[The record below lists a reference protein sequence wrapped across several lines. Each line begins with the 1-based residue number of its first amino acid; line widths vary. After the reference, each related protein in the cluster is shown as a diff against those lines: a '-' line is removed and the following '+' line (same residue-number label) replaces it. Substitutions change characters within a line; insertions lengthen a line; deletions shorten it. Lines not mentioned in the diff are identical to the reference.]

1 MSMTPAVIPNVL
13 ANRYATK
20 EMVAIFDPVNKI
32 IAERKFWITILR
44 LQKAGGL
51 SITDSEI
58 ASYEKVVEKVD
69 LASIEK
75 RERAN
80 RHDVK
85 ARIEEFNSLA
95 GLEKIHIGLTSRD
108 LTENIELIAIKDG
121 LNLVRRRTLETLFL
135 LEKSITKY
143 EKTYMVGRS
152 HNVAAQVTTLGKR
165 FATCAQ
171 ELLFSLASLEELIA
185 RLPLRGLKGPVG
197 TGQDQIALLGS
208 IKDLNK
214 LEEKL
219 AKEYGFENTLS
230 SVGQIYPRS
239 IDFEVV
245 SKLLQI
251 ASAPSSMATT
261 IRLMS
266 GFGLVSEGFK
276 SGQVGSS
283 AMPHKMNARSS
294 ERINGMMVLLRGY
307 ATMAADLAG
316 DQWNEGDVSC
326 SVVRRVVIPDA
337 FYTIDGLLHTFM
349 TVLTEFGIYEENI
362 NKELAEQLPFLATSQ
377 ILTELVKKGMGREI
391 AHELIKKHATTTTAS
406 NFFNALASEKDFP
419 LSINELN
426 NLIID
431 PADFSGS
438 ALAQSQ
444 EVADEIRKI
453 TKGQVSKEELQSL
466 ISRSI
471 HS

>member
-1 MSMTPAVIPNVL
+1 MTPAVIPNVL

-44 LQKAGGL
+44 LQKASGL
-51 SITDSEI
+51 SITDSDI

-121 LNLVRRRTLETLFL
+121 LKLVRRKTLETLFL

-143 EKTYMVGRS
+143 EKTYIVGRS

-171 ELLFSLASLEELIA
+171 ELLFSLTSLEELIA

-197 TGQDQIALLGS
+197 TGQDQIATLGS
-208 IKDLNK
+208 IKALNK

-406 NFFNALASEKDFP
+406 NFFNALVSERDFP

-426 NLIID
+426 NLIKD
-431 PADFSGS
+431 PASFAGS
-438 ALAQSQ
+438 AIAQTR
-444 EVADEIRKI
+444 EVTDEIKQI
-453 TKGQVSKEELQSL
+453 TKGEITKVDLQSL
-466 ISRSI
+466 I
-471 HS
+471 

>member
-1 MSMTPAVIPNVL
+1 MSIKPSVIPNVL
-13 ANRYATK
+13 ARRYATK
-20 EMVAIFDPVNKI
+20 EMVAIFDPIHKI
-32 IAERKFWITILR
+32 IAERRFWITILR
-44 LQKAGGL
+44 LQKQAGL
-51 SITDSEI
+51 LITDSDI
-58 ASYEKVVEKVD
+58 STYEKVVERVD

-75 RERAN
+75 RERVS

-95 GLEKIHIGLTSRD
+95 GLEKIHLGLTSRD

-121 LNLVRRRTLETLFL
+121 LNLVRRRVLETLFL

-143 EKTYMVGRS
+143 EKIYMVGRS
-152 HNVAAQVTTLGKR
+152 HNVVAQVTTLGKR

-171 ELLFSLASLEELIA
+171 ELLFSLTSLEELIA

-197 TGQDQIALLGS
+197 TGQDQISLLGS
-208 IKDLNK
+208 IKDLSK
-214 LEEKL
+214 LEERF

-307 ATMAADLAG
+307 TTMAADLAG

-349 TVLTEFGIYEENI
+349 TILNEFGIYKENI
-362 NKELAEQLPFLATSQ
+362 NKELSQQLPFLATSQ

-391 AHELIKKHATTTTAS
+391 AHELVKNHATTTTAS
-406 NFFNALASEKDFP
+406 NFFRALSSEKDFP
-419 LSINELN
+419 LSIEQLNEL
-426 NLIID
+426 IKD
-431 PADFSGS
+431 PALFAGG
-438 ALAQSQ
+438 AIEQSRQ
-444 EVADEIRKI
+444 VADEIKKI
-453 TKGQVSKEELQSL
+453 TKGQISKVELQPL
-466 ISRSI
+466 I
-471 HS
+471 

>member
-1 MSMTPAVIPNVL
+1 MSITPNIL
-13 ANRYATK
+13 ATRYATK
-20 EMVAIFDPVNKI
+20 EMMAIFDPVNKI

-44 LQKAGGL
+44 LQKQAGL
-51 SITDSEI
+51 SITDIDIS
-58 ASYEKVVEKVD
+58 AYEKVVEKVD
-69 LASIEK
+69 LAAIEK
-75 RERAN
+75 RERVS

-85 ARIEEFNSLA
+85 ARIEEFNFLA
-95 GLEKIHIGLTSRD
+95 GLQKIHLGLTSRD
-108 LTENIELIAIKDG
+108 LTENTELIAIHDG
-121 LNLVRRRTLETLFL
+121 LNLVRRRILETLFL

-171 ELLFSLASLEELIA
+171 ELLFSLASLDELIN

-197 TGQDQIALLGS
+197 TGQDQISLLGS
-208 IKDLNK
+208 IKDLSK
-214 LEEKL
+214 LEERL
-219 AKEYGFENTLS
+219 AQQYGFENTLS

-294 ERINGMMVLLRGY
+294 ERINGMTVLLRGY
-307 ATMAADLAG
+307 TSMAADLAG

-337 FYTIDGLLHTFM
+337 FYTIDGLLHAFM
-349 TVLTEFGIYEENI
+349 TILSEFGIYEDNI
-362 NKELAEQLPFLATSQ
+362 NKELSQQLPFLATSQ

-391 AHELIKKHATTTTAS
+391 AHEVIKKHATTTSSS
-406 NFFNALASEKDFP
+406 NFFKSLSTEKDFP
-419 LSINELN
+419 LSIEQLDEL
-426 NLIID
+426 IKD
-431 PADFSGS
+431 PALFAGGAID
-438 ALAQSQ
+438 QSRQ
-444 EVADEIRKI
+444 ITDEIKKI
-453 TKGQVSKEELQSL
+453 TKGLVTKVDLQSL
-466 ISRSI
+466 I
-471 HS
+471 